1 MDNKLL
7 SVVIKNK
14 FQILTPF
21 PYFHVKVNANMIL
34 KSGLNVW
41 RLALVR
47 EINDCKGMNI
57 AIVKNHRKST
67 PRTRD
72 GKV

>member
-1 MDNKLL
+1 M
-7 SVVIKNK
+7 
-14 FQILTPF
+14 T
-21 PYFHVKVNANMIL
+21 L